1 VTALRELANQL
12 DDHGK
17 PSMTVDHM
25 RLEVIALKAR
35 HTRLNNQPGEN
46 DNGHL
51 EVANGNAG
59 PAPAAATG

>member
-1 VTALRELANQL
+1 MTALRELGNTL

-46 DNGHL
+46 DNGIV
-51 EVANGNAG
+51 EM
-59 PAPAAATG
+59 ATG

>member
-1 VTALRELANQL
+1 VTALRELGNTL

-35 HTRLNNQPGEN
+35 HTRLNNQPGN
-46 DNGHL
+46 NNGHL
-51 EVANGNAG
+51 AAANGNAG